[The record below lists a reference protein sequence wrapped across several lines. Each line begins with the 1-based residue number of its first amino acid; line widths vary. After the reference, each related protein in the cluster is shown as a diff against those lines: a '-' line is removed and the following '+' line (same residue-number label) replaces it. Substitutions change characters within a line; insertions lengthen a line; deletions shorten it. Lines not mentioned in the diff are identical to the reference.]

1 MFTKTR
7 YKYAFMFGR
16 LEHNLSRLLFVELL
30 ITYAAF
36 RLGHADTLNYLLP
49 VAIAIWLGYW
59 GSHRFEK
66 ALHPD
71 H

>member
-16 LEHNLSRLLFVELL
+16 LEHTLSRILFAEL
-30 ITYAAF
+30 IVT
-36 RLGHADTLNYLLP
+36 YLLYLSGKTEALRYALP
-49 VAIAIWLGYW
+49 AAIGLWLGYW
-59 GSHRFEK
+59 GSHILEK
-66 ALHPD
+66 ALHPN